1 VSWSGGKRPRGFT
14 LIELLVVIAIIA
26 VLIALLLPA
35 VQQAREAARRTQ
47 CKNNLKQI
55 GLALHNYENTYLRL
69 PMSGY
74 GEWGTQAWSPSWL
87 VHILPFLDQAPSFN
101 LLTFSGTTWETRSY
115 MVQPLRNW
123 KMYQDTRVPVYNCP
137 SSPLPMTRTDS
148 SSPQTQ
154 ALGAPPQLSYQ
165 LVNYVGIAG
174 TYFNPANRECCVA
187 GGRTD
192 SAGWGWN
199 AYNGL
204 ICPENPEG
212 SHSVRFRDVTDG
224 LSNTYA
230 IGEQSNYAVLAP
242 NDKLDLRA
250 CNHVG
255 GAWNGNFGHHT
266 HWWLNVIVNRYPIN
280 AVNAVEWTQ
289 PYMRHNILTSA
300 HPGGGHFL
308 FGDGSVQFLSENIDY
323 WTYMALGGR
332 DDAVVAS
339 F

>member
-1 VSWSGGKRPRGFT
+1 LKPVSIPP
-14 LIELLVVIAIIA
+14 L
-26 VLIALLLPA
+26 
-35 VQQAREAARRTQ
+35 AARQVATKLLRGATELFFDG
-47 CKNNLKQI
+47 NLQLTEI
-55 GLALHNYENTYLRL
+55 GEARLHGHLSNRQLSLR
-69 PMSGY
+69 
-74 GEWGTQAWSPSWL
+74 QQ
-87 VHILPFLDQAPSFN
+87 PFGSF
-101 LLTFSGTTWETRSY
+101 EPR
-115 MVQPLRNW
+115 PP
-123 KMYQDTRVPVYNCP
+123 D
-137 SSPLPMTRTDS
+137 
-148 SSPQTQ
+148 
-154 ALGAPPQLSYQ
+154 LGADSWE
-165 LVNYVGIAG
+165 AG
-174 TYFNPANRECCVA
+174 STDNFNPANRECCVA

-230 IGEQSNYAVLAP
+230 IGEQSNYAILAP

-289 PYMRHNILTSA
+289 P
-300 HPGGGHFL
+300 
-308 FGDGSVQFLSENIDY
+308 
-323 WTYMALGGR
+323 
-332 DDAVVAS
+332 
-339 F
+339 